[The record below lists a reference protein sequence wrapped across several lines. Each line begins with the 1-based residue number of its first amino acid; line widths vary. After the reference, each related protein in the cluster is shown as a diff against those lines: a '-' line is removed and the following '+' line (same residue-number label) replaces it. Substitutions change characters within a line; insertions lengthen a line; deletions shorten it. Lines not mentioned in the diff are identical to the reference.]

1 MIQNRKHGSN
11 FKWSK
16 ARMATSLLLSLAL
29 TPWWLSN
36 DTVEECQRAE
46 PSWGHPGSP
55 AVPH

>member
-1 MIQNRKHGSN
+1 MAN